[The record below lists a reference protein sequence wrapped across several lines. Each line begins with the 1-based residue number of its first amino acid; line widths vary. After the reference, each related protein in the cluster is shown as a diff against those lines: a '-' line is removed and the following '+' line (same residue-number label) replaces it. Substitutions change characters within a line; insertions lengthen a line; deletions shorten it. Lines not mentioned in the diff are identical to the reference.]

1 MCKMNL
7 WDTNIIYQ
15 QTDLG
20 FYVLLYHQLAMKWP
34 SLIINSSLPIGCQFI
49 WETRLTLKSHK
60 MILEKSWWSSLVVVV
75 AIVIAVVIAVVIV
88 IVQVSNI
95 NHLVRK
101 RSCNNPI
108 CRRRRHGKG
117 NVHNDPNNLLK

>member
-75 AIVIAVVIAVVIV
+75 AIVIAVVIVIV
-88 IVQVSNI
+88 KV
-95 NHLVRK
+95 
-101 RSCNNPI
+101 
-108 CRRRRHGKG
+108 
-117 NVHNDPNNLLK
+117 